1 MMALSLDRRAGGVG
15 GRKERVMKHKAARDI
30 MSTEVMTA
38 RDDMS
43 LSELAEFLMD
53 REISG
58 APVANSEGR
67 LVGVVSLSDLAVATS
82 EGEEVERDLS
92 YSDDYYLAAW
102 QSGEDEP
109 RFPGFQVVED
119 QRIVRDIMNPALY
132 TVPEDEPVSGVA
144 AEMLESHIHRVLVTR
159 DEEIVGIITTS
170 DLLSLL
176 TEDDDEPRGS
186 AEAPATTSVSGS
198 G

>member
-1 MMALSLDRRAGGVG
+1 
-15 GRKERVMKHKAARDI
+15 MKNKTARDL
-30 MSTEVMTA
+30 MSANVMTA

-58 APVANSEGR
+58 APVANAEGR
-67 LVGVVSLSDLAVATS
+67 VVGVVSLSDLAVATS

-102 QSGEDEP
+102 QSDDEA

-119 QRIVRDIMNPALY
+119 QRVVRDIMNPALY
-132 TVPEDEPVSGVA
+132 TVREDEPISAVA
-144 AEMLESHIHRVLVTR
+144 AQMLESHIHRMLVTR
-159 DEEIVGIITTS
+159 GEEIVGIITTS
-170 DLLSLL
+170 DLLGLL
-176 TEDDDEPRGS
+176 TE
-186 AEAPATTSVSGS
+186 AEAVTATPGS